1 MPFCNVQSILRLYQV
16 TFEHCNFKLQ
26 PHEPKVPFGRV
37 SEAKKHFFLIKMT
50 SELQE
55 VPILTEE

>member
-1 MPFCNVQSILRLYQV
+1 M